1 MLKKEKLDEIL
12 ANIADDK
19 KYDFIA
25 EFRGAESKEAKKEVL
40 EKFGIVITEQ
50 EAKELMK
57 DASELSDEEL
67 DNTSGGGCCS
77 CC

>member
-1 MLKKEKLDEIL
+1 MIKKEKLDEIL
-12 ANIADDK
+12 AKIADDK

-57 DASELSDEEL
+57 DANELSDEEL
-67 DNTSGGGCCS
+67 DTSHGGCSS